1 MKKTVSI
8 LSLLVLLLGVWAA
21 ALWLSP
27 FNAYNG
33 SSKETRYGVHEGL
46 ELVEQEN
53 AQEGKRYVVED
64 EDGKELF
71 VIPLRSCLLD
81 TRYRNGQLRFREK
94 NTKREGYIDRQG
106 GIFLNENAGEYKSA
120 EDRKDFANLTGVK
133 KGEMASGDYSDH
145 HSGEYSGDYSGERKG
160 LADRP
165 SAGDTE
171 STGGTGSTG
180 TAGFTASAQPGRK
193 SSALSQVNLKTM
205 AQSNPFYREASK
217 IMQGKLTETDAKRR
231 HTILNY
237 CEHFRI
243 AYTTKDI
250 NFLRQ
255 VFSDKALI
263 IVGNVVK
270 PIANDD
276 KCQAESRVTFAI
288 HSKHDYLARL
298 SKVFAANQKIDVR
311 FSGFRIMR
319 HPTMDGIYGVT
330 LRQQYKSDR
339 YSDDGYLFLLWDFRD
354 KSMPLIHVR
363 TWQPA
368 GTVHTG
374 NDVINIQDFN
384 LE

>member
-64 EDGKELF
+64 KDGKELF
-71 VIPLRSCLLD
+71 VIPLRGCLLD

-120 EDRKDFANLTGVK
+120 EDRKGIANLTEK
-133 KGEMASGDYSDH
+133 KEGETIS
-145 HSGEYSGDYSGERKG
+145 EDYSGGNPGDHSREKKG
-160 LADRP
+160 TVDGL
-165 SAGDTE
+165 S
-171 STGGTGSTG
+171 
-180 TAGFTASAQPGRK
+180 GRK
-193 SSALSQVNLKTM
+193 TSALSQINLKTM
-205 AQSNPFYREASK
+205 AQSNPFYKEASK
-217 IMQGKLTETDAKRR
+217 IMQGKLAETDAKRR

-237 CEHFRI
+237 CEHFRT

-250 NFLRQ
+250 DFLRQ

-270 PIANDD
+270 PIANDG
-276 KCQAESRVTFAI
+276 KCQAENRVTFAI
-288 HSKHDYLARL
+288 HSKRDYLNRL
-298 SKVFAANQKIDVR
+298 AKVFAANQKIDVR

-374 NDVINIQDFN
+374 DDVINIQDFN

>member
-71 VIPLRSCLLD
+71 VIPLRGCLLD

-106 GIFLNENAGEYKSA
+106 RIFLNENAGEYKPA
-120 EDRKDFANLTGVK
+120 EDRKDFANLTGEK
-133 KGEMASGDYSDH
+133 
-145 HSGEYSGDYSGERKG
+145 KG

-165 SAGDTE
+165 SAGGTE

-180 TAGFTASAQPGRK
+180 TAGFATSAQPGRK

-205 AQSNPFYREASK
+205 AQSNPFYKEASK
-217 IMQGKLTETDAKRR
+217 IMQGKLAETDARR
-231 HTILNY
+231 RRTILNY
-237 CEHFRI
+237 CEHFRT

-250 NFLRQ
+250 DFLRQ

-288 HSKHDYLARL
+288 HSKRDYLARL

-311 FSGFRIMR
+311 FRGSASCA
-319 HPTMDGIYGVT
+319 T
-330 LRQQYKSDR
+330 LRWTES
-339 YSDDGYLFLLWDFRD
+339 
-354 KSMPLIHVR
+354 
-363 TWQPA
+363 TA
-368 GTVHTG
+368 
-374 NDVINIQDFN
+374 
-384 LE
+384 

>member
-8 LSLLVLLLGVWAA
+8 LSLLILLLGVWAA

-33 SSKETRYGVHEGL
+33 NSKENRYGVNEGL

-53 AQEGKRYVVED
+53 AQEGKRYMVED

-71 VIPLRSCLLD
+71 VIPLRGCLLD

-106 GIFLNENAGEYKSA
+106 RIFLNENAGEYKPA
-120 EDRKDFANLTGVK
+120 EDRKDFANLTGEK
-133 KGEMASGDYSDH
+133 
-145 HSGEYSGDYSGERKG
+145 KG

-165 SAGDTE
+165 SA
-171 STGGTGSTG
+171 GGTGSTG
-180 TAGFTASAQPGRK
+180 TAGFAASVQPGRK

-205 AQSNPFYREASK
+205 AQSNPFYKEASK
-217 IMQGKLTETDAKRR
+217 IMQGKLAETDARR
-231 HTILNY
+231 RRTILNY
-237 CEHFRI
+237 CEHFRT

-250 NFLRQ
+250 DFLRQ

-270 PIANDD
+270 SIANDD

-288 HSKHDYLARL
+288 HSKRDYLARL

-311 FSGFRIMR
+311 FSGFRILR

-368 GTVHTG
+368 ATVHSG
-374 NDVINIQDFN
+374 DDVINIQDFN

>member
-33 SSKETRYGVHEGL
+33 SSKENRYGVNEGL

-71 VIPLRSCLLD
+71 VIPLRGCLLD

-106 GIFLNENAGEYKSA
+106 RIFLNENAGEYKPA
-120 EDRKDFANLTGVK
+120 EDRKDFANLTGEK
-133 KGEMASGDYSDH
+133 
-145 HSGEYSGDYSGERKG
+145 KG

-165 SAGDTE
+165 SAGGTE
-171 STGGTGSTG
+171 STG

-205 AQSNPFYREASK
+205 AQSNPFYKEASK
-217 IMQGKLTETDAKRR
+217 IMQGKLAETDARR
-231 HTILNY
+231 RRTILNY
-237 CEHFRI
+237 CEHFRT

-250 NFLRQ
+250 DFLRQ

-270 PIANDD
+270 SIANDD

-288 HSKHDYLARL
+288 HSKRDYLARL

-311 FSGFRIMR
+311 FSGFRILR

-368 GTVHTG
+368 ATVHSG
-374 NDVINIQDFN
+374 DDVINIQDFN

>member
-64 EDGKELF
+64 KDGKELF
-71 VIPLRSCLLD
+71 VIPLRGCLLD

-120 EDRKDFANLTGVK
+120 EDRKGIANLTEKK
-133 KGEMASGDYSDH
+133 KGETIS
-145 HSGEYSGDYSGERKG
+145 EDYSGGNPGDHSREKKG
-160 LADRP
+160 TVDGL
-165 SAGDTE
+165 S
-171 STGGTGSTG
+171 
-180 TAGFTASAQPGRK
+180 GRK
-193 SSALSQVNLKTM
+193 TSALSQINLKTM
-205 AQSNPFYREASK
+205 AQSNPFYKEASK
-217 IMQGKLTETDAKRR
+217 IMQGKLAETDAKRR

-237 CEHFRI
+237 CEHFRT

-250 NFLRQ
+250 DFLRQ

-270 PIANDD
+270 PIANDG
-276 KCQAESRVTFAI
+276 KCQAENRVTFAI
-288 HSKHDYLARL
+288 HSKRDYLNRL
-298 SKVFAANQKIDVR
+298 AKVFAANQKIDVR

-374 NDVINIQDFN
+374 DDVINIQDFN

>member
-33 SSKETRYGVHEGL
+33 SSKETRYGVNEGL

-53 AQEGKRYVVED
+53 AQDGKRYVVED

-71 VIPLRSCLLD
+71 VIPLRGCLLD

-106 GIFLNENAGEYKSA
+106 RIFLNENAGEYKPA
-120 EDRKDFANLTGVK
+120 ENRKDFANLAGEK
-133 KGEMASGDYSDH
+133 KSLTD
-145 HSGEYSGDYSGERKG
+145 K
-160 LADRP
+160 P
-165 SAGDTE
+165 SAGAAE
-171 STGGTGSTG
+171 STGSAGA
-180 TAGFTASAQPGRK
+180 AGFAASAQPGRK

-205 AQSNPFYREASK
+205 AQSNPFYKEASK
-217 IMQGKLTETDAKRR
+217 IMQGKLAETDARR
-231 HTILNY
+231 RRTILNY
-237 CEHFRI
+237 CEHFRT

-250 NFLRQ
+250 DFLRQ

-270 PIANDD
+270 SIANDD

-288 HSKHDYLARL
+288 HSKRDYLARL

-311 FSGFRIMR
+311 FSGFRILR

-363 TWQPA
+363 TWQPVA
-368 GTVHTG
+368 TVHSG
-374 NDVINIQDFN
+374 DDVINIQDFN

>member
-27 FNAYNG
+27 LTAYKENG
-33 SSKETRYGVHEGL
+33 KETRYGMNEGL
-46 ELVEQEN
+46 ELIEQDN

-71 VIPLRSCLLD
+71 AIPLRGCLLD

-106 GIFLNENAGEYKSA
+106 GIFLNEDAAEYKSA
-120 EDRKDFANLTGVK
+120 EAQKGIAHLTEK
-133 KGEMASGDYSDH
+133 AKGETI
-145 HSGEYSGDYSGERKG
+145 SGEYSGDYSGGNPGDHSREKKG
-160 LADRP
+160 SADGP
-165 SAGDTE
+165 S
-171 STGGTGSTG
+171 
-180 TAGFTASAQPGRK
+180 GRK
-193 SSALSQVNLKTM
+193 TSALSQVDLKTM
-205 AQSNPFYREASK
+205 AQNNPFYKEASK
-217 IMQGKLTETDAKRR
+217 IMQGKLAETDAKRR

-237 CEHFRI
+237 CEHFRT

-250 NFLRQ
+250 DFLRQ
-255 VFSDKALI
+255 VFCDKALI

-270 PIANDD
+270 PIANDG

-288 HSKHDYLARL
+288 HSKRDYLSRL
-298 SKVFAANQKIDVR
+298 SKVFAANQKIDVK

-319 HPTMDGIYGVT
+319 HPTVDGIYGVT

-374 NDVINIQDFN
+374 DDVINIQDFN

>member
-27 FNAYNG
+27 LTAY
-33 SSKETRYGVHEGL
+33 KENCKEIRYGMNEGL
-46 ELVEQEN
+46 ELVEQDN

-71 VIPLRSCLLD
+71 AIPLRGCLLD

-106 GIFLNENAGEYKSA
+106 GIFLNEDAGEYKSTEA
-120 EDRKDFANLTGVK
+120 RKGIAHLTEK
-133 KGEMASGDYSDH
+133 AKGETI
-145 HSGEYSGDYSGERKG
+145 SGEYSGDYSGGNPGDHSREKKG
-160 LADRP
+160 SADGP
-165 SAGDTE
+165 S
-171 STGGTGSTG
+171 
-180 TAGFTASAQPGRK
+180 GRK
-193 SSALSQVNLKTM
+193 TSALSQVDLKTM
-205 AQSNPFYREASK
+205 AQSNPFYKEASK
-217 IMQGKLTETDAKRR
+217 IMQGKLAEADAKRR

-237 CEHFRI
+237 CEHFRT

-250 NFLRQ
+250 DFLRQ

-270 PIANDD
+270 PIANDG

-288 HSKHDYLARL
+288 HSKRDYLSRL
-298 SKVFAANQKIDVR
+298 SKVFAANQKIDVK

-374 NDVINIQDFN
+374 DDVINIQDFN

>member
-71 VIPLRSCLLD
+71 VIPLRGCLLD

-106 GIFLNENAGEYKSA
+106 GIFLNEDAAEYKSA
-120 EDRKDFANLTGVK
+120 EAQKGIANLTEK
-133 KGEMASGDYSDH
+133 TKGETIS
-145 HSGEYSGDYSGERKG
+145 EDYSGGNPGDHSREKKG
-160 LADRP
+160 TVDGL
-165 SAGDTE
+165 S
-171 STGGTGSTG
+171 
-180 TAGFTASAQPGRK
+180 GRK
-193 SSALSQVNLKTM
+193 TSALSQINLKTM
-205 AQSNPFYREASK
+205 AQSNPFYKEASK
-217 IMQGKLTETDAKRR
+217 IMQGKLAETDAKRR

-237 CEHFRI
+237 CEHFRT

-250 NFLRQ
+250 DFLRQ

-270 PIANDD
+270 PIANDG
-276 KCQAESRVTFAI
+276 KCQAENRVTFAI
-288 HSKHDYLARL
+288 HSKRDYLNRL
-298 SKVFAANQKIDVR
+298 AKVFAANQKIDVR

-374 NDVINIQDFN
+374 DDVINIQDFN

>member
-8 LSLLVLLLGVWAA
+8 LSLLVLLLGGWAA

-27 FNAYNG
+27 FADYKEN
-33 SSKETRYGVHEGL
+33 SKETRYGVHEGL
-46 ELVEQEN
+46 ELVEQDN
-53 AQEGKRYVVED
+53 GKEGKQYVVEN

-71 VIPLRSCLLD
+71 AIPLRDCLLD

-106 GIFLNENAGEYKSA
+106 SIFLNEDAAEYKSA
-120 EDRKDFANLTGVK
+120 EAQKGIANLTEK
-133 KGEMASGDYSDH
+133 TKGETISED
-145 HSGEYSGDYSGERKG
+145 YSGDYSGRNPGDHSREKKG
-160 LADRP
+160 SVDGQ
-165 SAGDTE
+165 S
-171 STGGTGSTG
+171 
-180 TAGFTASAQPGRK
+180 GRK
-193 SSALSQVNLKTM
+193 TSALSQIDLKTM
-205 AQSNPFYREASK
+205 AQSNPFYKEASK
-217 IMQGKLTETDAKRR
+217 IMQGKLAETDAKRR

-237 CEHFRI
+237 CEHFRT

-250 NFLRQ
+250 DFLRQ

-270 PIANDD
+270 SIANDD

-288 HSKHDYLARL
+288 HSKRDYLARL

-311 FSGFRIMR
+311 FSGFRILR

-368 GTVHTG
+368 ATVHSG
-374 NDVINIQDFN
+374 DDVINIQDFN

>member
-33 SSKETRYGVHEGL
+33 SSKETRYGVNEGL

-53 AQEGKRYVVED
+53 AQESKRYVVED

-71 VIPLRSCLLD
+71 VIPLRGCLLD

-106 GIFLNENAGEYKSA
+106 RIFLNENAGEYKPA
-120 EDRKDFANLTGVK
+120 EDRKDFANLTGEK
-133 KGEMASGDYSDH
+133 
-145 HSGEYSGDYSGERKG
+145 KG

-165 SAGDTE
+165 SA
-171 STGGTGSTG
+171 GGTGSTG
-180 TAGFTASAQPGRK
+180 TAGFAASVQPGRK

-205 AQSNPFYREASK
+205 AQSNPFYKEASK
-217 IMQGKLTETDAKRR
+217 IMQGKLAETDARR
-231 HTILNY
+231 RRTILNY
-237 CEHFRI
+237 CEHFRT

-250 NFLRQ
+250 DFLRQ

-288 HSKHDYLARL
+288 HSKRDYLARL

-311 FSGFRIMR
+311 FSGFRILR

-368 GTVHTG
+368 ATVHSG
-374 NDVINIQDFN
+374 DDVINIQDFN

>member
-27 FNAYNG
+27 FKAYNG
-33 SSKETRYGVHEGL
+33 NSKENRYGVNEGL

-71 VIPLRSCLLD
+71 VIPLRGCLLD

-106 GIFLNENAGEYKSA
+106 RIFLNENAGEYKPA
-120 EDRKDFANLTGVK
+120 EDRKDFANLT
-133 KGEMASGDYSDH
+133 
-145 HSGEYSGDYSGERKG
+145 GERKG

-165 SAGDTE
+165 SAGGTE
-171 STGGTGSTG
+171 STGA
-180 TAGFTASAQPGRK
+180 AGFAASAQPGRK

-205 AQSNPFYREASK
+205 AQSNPFYKEASK
-217 IMQGKLTETDAKRR
+217 IMQGKLAETDARR
-231 HTILNY
+231 RRTILNY
-237 CEHFRI
+237 CEHFRT

-250 NFLRQ
+250 DFLRQ

-270 PIANDD
+270 SIANDD

-288 HSKHDYLARL
+288 HSKRDYLARL

-311 FSGFRIMR
+311 FSGFRILR

-368 GTVHTG
+368 ATVHSG
-374 NDVINIQDFN
+374 DDVINIQDFN

>member
-27 FNAYNG
+27 FKAYNG
-33 SSKETRYGVHEGL
+33 SSKETRYGVNEGL

-71 VIPLRSCLLD
+71 VIPLRGCLLD

-106 GIFLNENAGEYKSA
+106 RIFLNENAGEYKPA
-120 EDRKDFANLTGVK
+120 EDRKDFANLTGEK
-133 KGEMASGDYSDH
+133 
-145 HSGEYSGDYSGERKG
+145 KG

-165 SAGDTE
+165 SAGF
-171 STGGTGSTG
+171 
-180 TAGFTASAQPGRK
+180 AASAQPGRK

-205 AQSNPFYREASK
+205 AQSNPFYKEASK
-217 IMQGKLTETDAKRR
+217 IMQGKLAETDARRR

-237 CEHFRI
+237 CEHFRT

-250 NFLRQ
+250 DFLRQ

-270 PIANDD
+270 PIANDG

-288 HSKHDYLARL
+288 HSKRDYLARL

-311 FSGFRIMR
+311 FSGFRILR

-368 GTVHTG
+368 ATVHSG
-374 NDVINIQDFN
+374 DDVINIQDFN

>member
-33 SSKETRYGVHEGL
+33 SSKETRYGVNEGL

-71 VIPLRSCLLD
+71 VIPLRGCLLD
-81 TRYRNGQLRFREK
+81 TRYRNGQFRFREK

-106 GIFLNENAGEYKSA
+106 RIFLNENAGEYKPA
-120 EDRKDFANLTGVK
+120 EDRKDFANLTGEK
-133 KGEMASGDYSDH
+133 KGEMA
-145 HSGEYSGDYSGERKG
+145 SGDYSGERKG
-160 LADRP
+160 LADRL
-165 SAGDTE
+165 SA
-171 STGGTGSTG
+171 GGTGSTG
-180 TAGFTASAQPGRK
+180 AAGFAASAQPGRK

-205 AQSNPFYREASK
+205 AQSNPFYKEASK
-217 IMQGKLTETDAKRR
+217 IMQGKLAETDARR
-231 HTILNY
+231 RRTILNY
-237 CEHFRI
+237 CEHFRT

-250 NFLRQ
+250 DFLRQ

-288 HSKHDYLARL
+288 HSKRDYLARRKRTRSPAIKSRWRRL
-298 SKVFAANQKIDVR
+298 KHFTIPIRSRAVWL
-311 FSGFRIMR
+311 
-319 HPTMDGIYGVT
+319 P
-330 LRQQYKSDR
+330 RQRWCRSTTISTRKNRRRAQ
-339 YSDDGYLFLLWDFRD
+339 DGYDYGYR
-354 KSMPLIHVR
+354 
-363 TWQPA
+363 
-368 GTVHTG
+368 
-374 NDVINIQDFN
+374 
-384 LE
+384 

>member
-64 EDGKELF
+64 KDGKELF
-71 VIPLRSCLLD
+71 VIPLRGCLLD

-120 EDRKDFANLTGVK
+120 EDRKDFANLTGEK

-288 HSKHDYLARL
+288 HSKRDYLARL

-330 LRQQYKSDR
+330 LRQQYKSNR
-339 YSDDGYLFLLWDFRD
+339 YSDDGYLFLFWDFRD

>member
-33 SSKETRYGVHEGL
+33 NSKENRYGVNEGL

-53 AQEGKRYVVED
+53 AQEGKRYIVED

-71 VIPLRSCLLD
+71 VIPLRGCLLD

-106 GIFLNENAGEYKSA
+106 RIFLNENAGEYKPA
-120 EDRKDFANLTGVK
+120 EDRKDFANLTGEK
-133 KGEMASGDYSDH
+133 
-145 HSGEYSGDYSGERKG
+145 KG

-165 SAGDTE
+165 SA
-171 STGGTGSTG
+171 GGTGSTG
-180 TAGFTASAQPGRK
+180 TAGFAASVQPGRK

-205 AQSNPFYREASK
+205 AQSNPFYKEASK
-217 IMQGKLTETDAKRR
+217 IMQGKLAETDARR
-231 HTILNY
+231 RRTILNY
-237 CEHFRI
+237 CEHFRT

-250 NFLRQ
+250 DFLRQ

-270 PIANDD
+270 SIANDD

-288 HSKHDYLARL
+288 HSKRDYLARL

-311 FSGFRIMR
+311 FSGFRILR

-368 GTVHTG
+368 ATVHSG
-374 NDVINIQDFN
+374 DDVINIQDFN

>member
-33 SSKETRYGVHEGL
+33 NSKENRYGVNEGL

-53 AQEGKRYVVED
+53 AQEGKRYMVED

-71 VIPLRSCLLD
+71 VIPLRGCLLD

-106 GIFLNENAGEYKSA
+106 RIFLNENAGEYKPA
-120 EDRKDFANLTGVK
+120 EDRKDFANLTGEK
-133 KGEMASGDYSDH
+133 
-145 HSGEYSGDYSGERKG
+145 KG

-165 SAGDTE
+165 SAGGTE

-180 TAGFTASAQPGRK
+180 AAGFAASAQPGRK

-205 AQSNPFYREASK
+205 AQSNPFYKEASK
-217 IMQGKLTETDAKRR
+217 IMQGKLAETDARR
-231 HTILNY
+231 RRTILNY
-237 CEHFRI
+237 CEHFRT

-250 NFLRQ
+250 DFLRQ

-288 HSKHDYLARL
+288 HSKRDYLCKAFKGVCFQPENRRQIFG
-298 SKVFAANQKIDVR
+298 VP
-311 FSGFRIMR
+311 
-319 HPTMDGIYGVT
+319 HPAPPYDGRN
-330 LRQQYKSDR
+330 LRCNAQ
-339 YSDDGYLFLLWDFRD
+339 
-354 KSMPLIHVR
+354 
-363 TWQPA
+363 TA
-368 GTVHTG
+368 
-374 NDVINIQDFN
+374 IQ
-384 LE
+384 ERPV

>member
-33 SSKETRYGVHEGL
+33 SSKENRYGVHEGL

-53 AQEGKRYVVED
+53 AQEGKRYLVED

-71 VIPLRSCLLD
+71 VIPLRGCLLD

-120 EDRKDFANLTGVK
+120 EAQKGIAHLTEK
-133 KGEMASGDYSDH
+133 TKGETISGDYA
-145 HSGEYSGDYSGERKG
+145 GNYSGDYSENHSRDYSGGNPGDHSREKKG
-160 LADRP
+160 SADGL
-165 SAGDTE
+165 S
-171 STGGTGSTG
+171 
-180 TAGFTASAQPGRK
+180 GRK
-193 SSALSQVNLKTM
+193 TSALSQVDLKTM
-205 AQSNPFYREASK
+205 AQSNPFYKEASK

-237 CEHFRI
+237 CEHFRT

-250 NFLRQ
+250 DFLRQ
-255 VFSDKALI
+255 MFSDKALI

-270 PIANDD
+270 PITNDD

-288 HSKHDYLARL
+288 HSKRDYLARL
-298 SKVFAANQKIDVR
+298 SKVFAANQKINVR

>member
-27 FNAYNG
+27 FADYKEN
-33 SSKETRYGVHEGL
+33 SKETRYGVHEGL
-46 ELVEQEN
+46 ELVEQDN
-53 AQEGKRYVVED
+53 GKEGKRYVVEN

-71 VIPLRSCLLD
+71 AIPLRDCLLD

-94 NTKREGYIDRQG
+94 NTKREGYINRQG
-106 GIFLNENAGEYKSA
+106 SIFLNEDAAEYKSA
-120 EDRKDFANLTGVK
+120 EAQKGIANLTEK
-133 KGEMASGDYSDH
+133 TKGETIS
-145 HSGEYSGDYSGERKG
+145 EDYSGEKKG
-160 LADRP
+160 SADGL
-165 SAGDTE
+165 S
-171 STGGTGSTG
+171 
-180 TAGFTASAQPGRK
+180 GRK
-193 SSALSQVNLKTM
+193 TSALSQINLKTM
-205 AQSNPFYREASK
+205 AQSNPFYKEASK
-217 IMQGKLTETDAKRR
+217 IMQGKLAETDAKRR

-237 CEHFRI
+237 CEHFRT

-250 NFLRQ
+250 DFLRQ

-270 PIANDD
+270 PIANDG
-276 KCQAESRVTFAI
+276 KCQAENRVTFAI
-288 HSKHDYLARL
+288 HSKRDYLSRL
-298 SKVFAANQKIDVR
+298 AKVFAANQKIDVR

-354 KSMPLIHVR
+354 RSMPLIHVR

-374 NDVINIQDFN
+374 DDVINIQDIN

>member
-33 SSKETRYGVHEGL
+33 NSKENRYGVNEGL

-53 AQEGKRYVVED
+53 AQEGKRYMVED

-71 VIPLRSCLLD
+71 VIPLRGCLLD

-106 GIFLNENAGEYKSA
+106 RIFLNENAGEYKPA
-120 EDRKDFANLTGVK
+120 EDRKDFANLTGEK
-133 KGEMASGDYSDH
+133 
-145 HSGEYSGDYSGERKG
+145 KG

-165 SAGDTE
+165 SA
-171 STGGTGSTG
+171 GGTGSTG
-180 TAGFTASAQPGRK
+180 TAGFAASVQPGRK

-205 AQSNPFYREASK
+205 AQSNPFYKEASK
-217 IMQGKLTETDAKRR
+217 IMQGKLAETDARR
-231 HTILNY
+231 RRTILNY
-237 CEHFRI
+237 CEHFRT

-250 NFLRQ
+250 DFLRQ

-270 PIANDD
+270 SIANDD

-288 HSKHDYLARL
+288 HSKRDYLARL

-311 FSGFRIMR
+311 FSGFRILR

-368 GTVHTG
+368 ATVHSG
-374 NDVINIQDFN
+374 DDVINIQDFN

>member
-27 FNAYNG
+27 FADYKEN
-33 SSKETRYGVHEGL
+33 SKETRYGVHEGL
-46 ELVEQEN
+46 ELVEQDN
-53 AQEGKRYVVED
+53 GKDGKRYVVEN

-71 VIPLRSCLLD
+71 AIPLRGCLLD

-120 EDRKDFANLTGVK
+120 EAQKGIGHLTEK
-133 KGEMASGDYSDH
+133 TKGETI
-145 HSGEYSGDYSGERKG
+145 SGDYSGEKKG
-160 LADRP
+160 SADGL
-165 SAGDTE
+165 S
-171 STGGTGSTG
+171 
-180 TAGFTASAQPGRK
+180 GRK
-193 SSALSQVNLKTM
+193 TSALSQINLKTM
-205 AQSNPFYREASK
+205 AQSNPFYKEASK
-217 IMQGKLTETDAKRR
+217 IMQGKLAETDAKRR

-237 CEHFRI
+237 CEHFRT

-250 NFLRQ
+250 DFLRQ

-270 PIANDD
+270 PIANDG
-276 KCQAESRVTFAI
+276 KCQAENRVTFAI
-288 HSKHDYLARL
+288 HSKRDYLNRL
-298 SKVFAANQKIDVR
+298 AKVFAANQKIDVR

-374 NDVINIQDFN
+374 DDVINIQDFN

>member
-27 FNAYNG
+27 FADYKEN
-33 SSKETRYGVHEGL
+33 SKETRYGVHEGL
-46 ELVEQEN
+46 ELVEQDN
-53 AQEGKRYVVED
+53 GKEGKRYVVEN

-71 VIPLRSCLLD
+71 AIPLRDCLLD

-94 NTKREGYIDRQG
+94 NTKREGYINRQG
-106 GIFLNENAGEYKSA
+106 SIFLNEDAAEYKSA
-120 EDRKDFANLTGVK
+120 EAQKGIANLTEKTKGETISEDYSEEK
-133 KGEMASGDYSDH
+133 KGTVDGIS
-145 HSGEYSGDYSGERKG
+145 
-160 LADRP
+160 
-165 SAGDTE
+165 
-171 STGGTGSTG
+171 
-180 TAGFTASAQPGRK
+180 GRK
-193 SSALSQVNLKTM
+193 TSALSQINLKTM
-205 AQSNPFYREASK
+205 AQSNPFYKEASK
-217 IMQGKLTETDAKRR
+217 IMQGKLAETDAKRR

-237 CEHFRI
+237 CEHFRT

-250 NFLRQ
+250 DFLRQ

-270 PIANDD
+270 PIANDG
-276 KCQAESRVTFAI
+276 KCQAENRVTFAI
-288 HSKHDYLARL
+288 HSKRDYLNRL
-298 SKVFAANQKIDVR
+298 AKVFAANQKIDVR

-374 NDVINIQDFN
+374 DDVINIQDFN

>member
-33 SSKETRYGVHEGL
+33 NSKENRYGVNEGL

-53 AQEGKRYVVED
+53 AQEGKRYMVED

-71 VIPLRSCLLD
+71 VIPLRGCLLD

-106 GIFLNENAGEYKSA
+106 RIFLNENAGEYKPA
-120 EDRKDFANLTGVK
+120 EDRKDFANLTGEK
-133 KGEMASGDYSDH
+133 
-145 HSGEYSGDYSGERKG
+145 KG

-165 SAGDTE
+165 SA
-171 STGGTGSTG
+171 GGTGSTG
-180 TAGFTASAQPGRK
+180 TAGFAASVQPGRK

-205 AQSNPFYREASK
+205 AQSNPFYKEASK
-217 IMQGKLTETDAKRR
+217 IMQGKLAETDARR
-231 HTILNY
+231 RRTILNY
-237 CEHFRI
+237 CEHFRT

-250 NFLRQ
+250 DFLRQ

-270 PIANDD
+270 SIANDD
-276 KCQAESRVTFAI
+276 KCQAESWVTFAI
-288 HSKHDYLARL
+288 HSKRDYLARL

-311 FSGFRIMR
+311 FSGFRILR

-368 GTVHTG
+368 ATVHSG
-374 NDVINIQDFN
+374 DDVINIQDFN

>member
-53 AQEGKRYVVED
+53 AKEGKRYVVED
-64 EDGKELF
+64 KDGKELF
-71 VIPLRSCLLD
+71 VIPLRGCLLD

-120 EDRKDFANLTGVK
+120 EDRKDFANLTGEK

-288 HSKHDYLARL
+288 HSKRDYLARL

-330 LRQQYKSDR
+330 LRQQYKSNR

>member
-27 FNAYNG
+27 FNAYNW
-33 SSKETRYGVHEGL
+33 SSKETRYGVNEGL

-71 VIPLRSCLLD
+71 VIPLRGCLLD

-106 GIFLNENAGEYKSA
+106 RIFLNENAGEYKPA
-120 EDRKDFANLTGVK
+120 EDRKDFANLTGEK
-133 KGEMASGDYSDH
+133 
-145 HSGEYSGDYSGERKG
+145 KG

-165 SAGDTE
+165 SAG
-171 STGGTGSTG
+171 GTGTTG
-180 TAGFTASAQPGRK
+180 TAGFAASAQPGRK

-205 AQSNPFYREASK
+205 AQSNPFYKEASK
-217 IMQGKLTETDAKRR
+217 IMQGKLAETDARR
-231 HTILNY
+231 RRTILNY
-237 CEHFRI
+237 CEHFRT

-250 NFLRQ
+250 DFLRQ

-270 PIANDD
+270 SIANDD

-288 HSKHDYLARL
+288 HSKRDYLARL

-311 FSGFRIMR
+311 FSGFRILR

-368 GTVHTG
+368 ATVHSG
-374 NDVINIQDFN
+374 DDVINIQDFN

>member
-8 LSLLVLLLGVWAA
+8 LSLQVLLLGVWAA

-64 EDGKELF
+64 KDGKELF
-71 VIPLRSCLLD
+71 VIPLRGCLLD

-106 GIFLNENAGEYKSA
+106 RIFLNENAGEYKPA
-120 EDRKDFANLTGVK
+120 EDRKDFANLTGEK
-133 KGEMASGDYSDH
+133 
-145 HSGEYSGDYSGERKG
+145 KG

-288 HSKHDYLARL
+288 HSKRDYLARL

-330 LRQQYKSDR
+330 LRQQYKSNR

>member
-33 SSKETRYGVHEGL
+33 NSKENRYGVNEGL

-53 AQEGKRYVVED
+53 AQEGKRYMVED

-71 VIPLRSCLLD
+71 VIPLRGCLLD

-106 GIFLNENAGEYKSA
+106 RIFLNENAGEYKPA
-120 EDRKDFANLTGVK
+120 EDRKDFANLTGEK
-133 KGEMASGDYSDH
+133 
-145 HSGEYSGDYSGERKG
+145 KG

-165 SAGDTE
+165 SA
-171 STGGTGSTG
+171 GGTGSTG
-180 TAGFTASAQPGRK
+180 TAGFAASVQPGRK

-205 AQSNPFYREASK
+205 AQSNPFYKEASK
-217 IMQGKLTETDAKRR
+217 IMQGKLAETDARR
-231 HTILNY
+231 RRTILNY
-237 CEHFRI
+237 CEHFRT

-250 NFLRQ
+250 DFLRQ

-288 HSKHDYLARL
+288 HSKRDYLARL

-311 FSGFRIMR
+311 FSGFRILR

-368 GTVHTG
+368 ATVHSG
-374 NDVINIQDFN
+374 DDVINIQDFN